1 MVSEKNTKQ
10 ELLNEYKK
18 LVSEAKN
25 KGITVPANAT
35 GMNIKN
41 TKADILNAIQ
51 LIEKALQTTPTES
64 KKSEVLKP
72 APVSVPNVPKKAPA
86 PEPRKI
92 PEKPAAIVKKED
104 NELSL
109 LKTEIKDEIEALEA
123 AKTLKKQEYDELL
136 AIQTELENFV
146 AMINDN
152 KNKNLELEKSQ
163 AEQTEA
169 QEKKSKE
176 VTELSDILNAEKIQT
191 AKDALEKLEKDIAD
205 AQVALEADRKAE
217 IDDYNYRTSQ
227 KQKMEDDA
235 WDDELKRRREA
246 IAEIQAETA
255 KLQDDIDSKAALVA
269 ELNAKIDEI
278 PSLIEQAKKDGAD
291 AKEKELGRDYGYK
304 THMANKDAEVKVQSL
319 QKQIER
325 LKTDYDAVLAEKN
338 DIQTKLDKAREA
350 SNTLYMATVQST
362 GGVKFLKPDKN

>member
-10 ELLNEYKK
+10 ELLDEYKR
-18 LVSEAKN
+18 LIAEAKT
-25 KGITVPANAT
+25 KKITVPADAK
-35 GMNIKN
+35 GMNVKN

-51 LIEKALQTTPTES
+51 SLENALQVTPAES
-64 KKSEVLKP
+64 EKPAVPKP
-72 APVSVPNVPKKAPA
+72 APVSA
-86 PEPRKI
+86 
-92 PEKPAAIVKKED
+92 PEKPYAPEIRKTPTKTPASAKED
-104 NELSL
+104 NELSY
-109 LKTEIKDEIEALEA
+109 LKTEIKDEIDALET
-123 AKTLKKQEYDELL
+123 AKALKKQEYNELL
-136 AIQTELENFV
+136 EIQKELEKFV
-146 AMINDN
+146 TMINSN

-163 AEQTEA
+163 AEQKEA
-169 QEKKSKE
+169 QEKKAKE
-176 VTELSDILNAEKIQT
+176 ETEACDALNEERLKSAN
-191 AKDALEKLEKDIAD
+191 DALEQLEKDIAD
-205 AQVALEADRKAE
+205 KKAALEADRKAE
-217 IDDYNYRTSQ
+217 TEDYIYRTSQ

-235 WDDELKRRREA
+235 WDDELKKRKEA

-255 KLQDDIDSKAALVA
+255 KLQADIDSKAALVA

-278 PSLIEQAKKDGAD
+278 PALIEQAKKDGAD

-325 LKTDYDAVLAEKN
+325 LKTDYDAVLAEKT